1 MTENRTVQSKEQQE
15 AMKKMMTFQMVY
27 MFIMLGSLFIIITPT
42 SRNTVGG
49 FLNLA
54 FLPSFGFDYKYPILT
69 IIITG
74 VIIGVILSIP
84 RYFFT
89 DWVKMGKMQNTM
101 KAFNGVIR
109 EAYRNHDMKKIN
121 KLNSMRM
128 QMSMDQYQLSMNTMK
143 PLLVISVLTILFY
156 AWLFVFV
163 GKLPYNYIA
172 FPWDYNINISTAHFW
187 VMPYWIFTY
196 FLTEMVVSYFITMI
210 MKYVDFSFRLKKIE
224 REHIS

>member
-1 MTENRTVQSKEQQE
+1 MTETYNKEQQE
-15 AMKKMMTFQMVY
+15 AMKKMMSFQMLY
-27 MFIMLGSLFIIITPT
+27 MLIMLGSLFIVITPS
-42 SRNTVGG
+42 SRDAVGNLLNVVLIPTIG
-49 FLNLA
+49 F
-54 FLPSFGFDYKYPILT
+54 GYRYPLLSIIL
-69 IIITG
+69 TG

-101 KAFNGVIR
+101 KAFNEAIR
-109 EAYRNHDMKKIN
+109 AAYRERDMKKIN

-163 GKLPYNYIA
+163 GKIPYNYIA
-172 FPWDYNINISTAHFW
+172 FPWDFNINISTAHFW
-187 VMPYWIFTY
+187 IMPYWIFMY
-196 FLTEMVVSYFITMI
+196 FLTEIVVSYFITMI
-210 MKYVDFSFRLKKIE
+210 MKYIDFTLRLRRIS
-224 REHIS
+224 RETSS